1 MMFYDIVHSPDFE
14 WSAPDYLIKTFLA
27 TTAANYITKAAA
39 EYQAEVIQNYPEAQ
53 IF

>member
-1 MMFYDIVHSPDFE
+1 MIYDIVHSTDFTKYKI
-14 WSAPDYLIKTFLA
+14 PNYILKIFLVN
-27 TTAANYITKAAA
+27 TAASYITAASA